1 MRVEQWGSI
10 VMARPV
16 VARRSSR
23 EEEALLMDPTNE
35 KPPPDR
41 SLIPTGQTTSSEHT
55 STLRNRATWMRGLFM
70 LLLLL
75 AFGVAQGLLWVTALV
90 QFLWLLFAG
99 EPNAAVA
106 RFGRSLSRWLAD
118 TGRYL
123 MCASEVKP
131 FPWAPWPSAD

>member
-1 MRVEQWGSI
+1 
-10 VMARPV
+10 
-16 VARRSSR
+16 
-23 EEEALLMDPTNE
+23 MDPANE
-35 KPPPDR
+35 KTPPDR
-41 SLIPTGQTTSSEHT
+41 SPIQTGQTTSSEHT
-55 STLRNRATWMRGLFM
+55 STLRNRTTWMRGLFM

-75 AFGVAQGLLWVTALV
+75 AFGVALGLLWVTALV

-123 MCASEVKP
+123 VCASEVKP

>member
-1 MRVEQWGSI
+1 
-10 VMARPV
+10 
-16 VARRSSR
+16 
-23 EEEALLMDPTNE
+23 MDSENE
-35 KPPPDR
+35 KTPPDR
-41 SLIPTGQTTSSEHT
+41 SPIQTGQTTSSEPT
-55 STLRNRATWMRGLFM
+55 STLRNRTTWMRGLFM

-75 AFGVAQGLLWVTALV
+75 AFGVAQGLLWVTTLV

-123 MCASEVKP
+123 VCAGEVKP